1 MNRNLSERR
10 FFQEPNGKCQSR
22 NRFGTNPSLFH
33 KPTEKHPVS
42 SVGNEQTLSLLSR
55 LSGGSREGNP
65 RISKLLRKVKLLMMR
80 SCRTTIFWPNVTLRS
95 PTRDTSYPI
104 KVRALFMTHGEVGDY
119 HFTFM
124 FRNKWFSVWQPD
136 KNLYSREQAGKLAE
150 SDFNS
155 GQVEA
160 YAKRQIQT
168 WINVGDVY

>member
-1 MNRNLSERR
+1 MPNDNILAERD
-10 FFQEPNGKCQSR
+10 FTIS
-22 NRFGTNPSLFH
+22 H
-33 KPTEKHPVS
+33 K
-42 SVGNEQTLSLLSR
+42 
-55 LSGGSREGNP
+55 
-65 RISKLLRKVKLLMMR
+65 
-80 SCRTTIFWPNVTLRS
+80 
-95 PTRDTSYPI
+95 DTSYPI